1 MVLIALKCPR
11 CLRDID
17 LDDSQPFGF
26 CIHCGTKVPTDGT
39 VPTGDHEL
47 RIEIFSLIPTST
59 VEVRIDGEQ
68 DSRSFMMVGTARYR
82 VSPGHHIVDIACG
95 RLSQEFGIDITEDS
109 VVNVSVGLRGI
120 LVGGR
125 GLPQLL

>member
-11 CLRDID
+11 CLRDIE

-26 CIHCGTKVPTDGT
+26 CIHCGTKVRTDGS
-39 VPTGDHEL
+39 VQTGDHEL
-47 RIEIFSLIPTST
+47 RIEIFSFIPTSA
-59 VEVRIDGEQ
+59 VEVRLDGES
-68 DSRSFMMVGTARYR
+68 DHRSFMMAGTARYR
-82 VSPGHHIVDIACG
+82 VSPGHHIVNIACG

-120 LVGGR
+120 LVGGC